1 MAAAAAAGPAKKA
14 AAKKTT
20 AKAATVIAEGGGPED
35 PITDAIA
42 AKEALGGR
50 KKTPA
55 AAPAPAAGGG
65 GGPKGSVKGPAVSKP
80 KKAVGWA
87 LSGNRK
93 LLTAEFIACMAVLG
107 LGTVL
112 APSGS
117 KDGIPRAMIKGSAL
131 CGLFLLLALVASAG
145 KSSAKAATAIGTLV
159 TAGYVLTSSDVH
171 NVAKWTAAFFSKTG
185 DVTAAQPTGAPVSEA
200 AVASTTDNS
209 AVAQG

>member
-14 AAKKTT
+14 AAKTT
-20 AKAATVIAEGGGPED
+20 AAKAASVVAEGGGPED
-35 PITDAIA
+35 PVTDVLA

-55 AAPAPAAGGG
+55 APSVPGGG
-65 GGPKGSVKGPAVSKP
+65 GGKPKAAGAKP
-80 KKAVGWA
+80 KKAVAWA
-87 LSGNRK
+87 FSGNRK
-93 LLTAEFIACMAVLG
+93 LLTTEFIACIVVLI

-131 CGLFLLLALVASAG
+131 CGLFLILALVASAG
-145 KSSAKAATAIGTLV
+145 TGSAKAATAIGTLV

-185 DVTAAQPTGAPVSEA
+185 DVTAAQPTGAPVPTTGA
-200 AVASTTDNS
+200 TSTTDNS
-209 AVAQG
+209 ATAQ